1 VGNFSDS
8 ASWKWRLIVRF
19 FGAMLM
25 VVPFPA
31 GMTVWNPAYAALSV
45 LGGFALVMIS

>member
-1 VGNFSDS
+1 MGVSDS

-25 VVPFPA
+25 LVPFLA
-31 GMTVWNPAYAALSV
+31 GMTAWNAAYAALSV
-45 LGGFALVMIS
+45 GAGFLLVMVS